1 MPDYMFL
8 LESRLSPEQRAVLER
23 AQELSRTQDVNIYLT
38 GGAVRDL
45 ISGQPI
51 RDLDF
56 TIEGNPARMV
66 AEFEKGGARVTFDS
80 ERLRHYEMIF
90 AGDVDGS
97 ISAARDDY
105 YERPGTKPEYRFS
118 SIMEDLRRRDF
129 SINAIAIS
137 LNTQSRGLL
146 LDPTNGLADLEKQEV
161 RALSI
166 HAFTNQPIRLMRILR
181 YTARMGFKMEP
192 RTQEWF
198 ELAMERGL
206 QQNLDGAAVGNEIRS
221 LAREDIP
228 VAALKQW
235 ESHGLLGAVHP
246 HLQKRKPDYESL
258 NKLAKV
264 RSNLYGAGL
273 RPRLQVSVTYYI
285 LGRLKAREAAAAM
298 RNMEFRPVEVD
309 AIAKLVPEAQKVVKV
324 LKGRKTNAPKDAYFY
339 LASLPAEML
348 AFIEVELPN
357 AKALSKIRAYLQKW
371 RPMRQALPVGELD
384 ALGVPRGTKF
394 DKIIEDLFEMQLRGR
409 GRDPEQRTKILRQLA
424 GIKDEPKKV
433 EKEKKKRKGEK
444 EAEEKVPAKAAEGK
458 PREKAKAAAIHA
470 GGSGETKGAA
480 PTGSA
485 APLKTGGKH
494 EMIAQNAA
502 KKHAAAVAAAKSK
515 PRQAKKSHR

>member
-23 AQELSRTQDVNIYLT
+23 VQELSRTQDVNIYLT

-66 AEFEKGGARVTFDS
+66 AELEKGGARVTFDS

-146 LDPTNGLADLEKQEV
+146 LDPTNGLADLEKQEM

-181 YTARMGFKMEP
+181 YAARMGFRMEQ

-206 QQNLDGAAVGNEIRS
+206 QQNLEGPAVGNEVRS
-221 LAREDIP
+221 LAREDNP
-228 VAALKQW
+228 VAALKEW
-235 ESHGLLGAVHP
+235 EKHGLLAGVHP
-246 HLQKRKPDYESL
+246 QLQRRKPDYDSL

-264 RSNLYGAGL
+264 RMNLYGAGL
-273 RPRLQVSVTYYI
+273 RPRLQFPVTYYV
-285 LGRLKAREAAAAM
+285 LGRLKSREAAAAM
-298 RNMEFRPVEVD
+298 RTMEFRSNEVD
-309 AIAKLVPEAQKVVKV
+309 AIAKLVPEAQKIIKM
-324 LKGRKTNAPKDAYFY
+324 LKNRKTNAPKDAYFY
-339 LASLPAEML
+339 IASLPPEML
-348 AFIEVELPN
+348 AFIEVEMPN
-357 AKALSKIRAYLQKW
+357 PRAMSKIRSYIQKW
-371 RPMRQALPVGELD
+371 RPMRLALPVAELD
-384 ALGVPRGTKF
+384 ALGIARGPKF
-394 DKIIEDLFEMQLRGR
+394 DKVIEDLFELQLRGR
-409 GRDPEQRTKILRQLA
+409 GREPEQRTKILRQLA

-433 EKEKKKRKGEK
+433 EKAGKKRKEK
-444 EAEEKVPAKAAEGK
+444 EVAKAGDAKPAEKG
-458 PREKAKAAAIHA
+458 KAAAA
-470 GGSGETKGAA
+470 GS
-480 PTGSA
+480 PP
-485 APLKTGGKH
+485 APLKPASASTPPP
-494 EMIAQNAA
+494 AAA
-502 KKHAAAVAAAKSK
+502 KHGHAAGRVQKAHAPAKSK
-515 PRQAKKSHR
+515 PHHAKKSHR

>member
-66 AEFEKGGARVTFDS
+66 AELEKGGARVTFEN
-80 ERLRHYEMIF
+80 ERLRHYELIF

-97 ISAARDDY
+97 IAAARDDY

-181 YTARMGFKMEP
+181 YAARMGFRMEP

-206 QQNLDGAAVGNEIRS
+206 QENLEGAAVGNEIRS
-221 LAREDIP
+221 LAREDSP
-228 VAALKQW
+228 TAALKEW
-235 ESHGLLGAVHP
+235 EKHGLLAAIHP
-246 HLQKRKPDYESL
+246 QLQRRKPDYESL

-264 RSNLYGAGL
+264 RLNLHSAGL
-273 RPRLQVSVTYYI
+273 RPRLQVPATYYI
-285 LGRLKAREAAAAM
+285 LGRLKQREAAAAM
-298 RNMEFRPVEVD
+298 RSTEFRANEVE
-309 AIAKLVPEAQKVVKV
+309 AIAKLVPEAQKIVKM
-324 LKGRKTNAPKDAYFY
+324 LKNRKTNSPRDAYFY
-339 LASLPAEML
+339 IASLPPEML
-348 AFIEVELPN
+348 AFIEVEMPN
-357 AKALSKIRAYLQKW
+357 PKAMSKIRSYIQKW
-371 RPMRQALPVGELD
+371 RPMRLALPVAELD
-384 ALGVPRGTKF
+384 ALGVPRGPKF
-394 DKIIEDLFEMQLRGR
+394 DKILEDLFEMQLRGR
-409 GRDPEQRTKILRQLA
+409 GREPEQRTKILRQLA
-424 GIKDEPKKV
+424 GIKDEPKKA
-433 EKEKKKRKGEK
+433 EKEKKKRKEK
-444 EAEEKVPAKAAEGK
+444 EPSKPGEATAQEKGK
-458 PREKAKAAAIHA
+458 PTAAAHKASTPHA
-470 GGSGETKGAA
+470 KPGTAPSGPPESAA
-480 PTGSA
+480 KHSQSPTGRS
-485 APLKTGGKH
+485 LKSH
-494 EMIAQNAA
+494 LP
-502 KKHAAAVAAAKSK
+502 AAAKPK